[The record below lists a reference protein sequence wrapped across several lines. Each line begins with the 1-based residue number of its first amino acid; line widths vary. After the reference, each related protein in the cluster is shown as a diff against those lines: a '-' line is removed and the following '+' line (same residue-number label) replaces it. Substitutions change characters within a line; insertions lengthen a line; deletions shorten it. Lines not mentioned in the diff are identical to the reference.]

1 MICVISNECQCPEG
15 LERECESLGWWSEC
29 EPGAKRERRNSK
41 AKQCQ
46 APLFGFVFQAITRL
60 RTNKRMVPEIQFRN
74 ATLLCKCIG
83 TLAAQTVSFR
93 GSRPWEPDSPITSRP
108 STPSAQSPSTAR
120 LGAREVW
127 SGRAMVP
134 VLLAS
139 HQCVHDDG
147 FVQFRF
153 VGLRGGL
160 QCTESV
166 VAFDASSCLQ
176 RPFLLCLTSSYRF
189 SYLRELAY
197 GFYKR
202 RHYTR

>member
-1 MICVISNECQCPEG
+1 MSVICVISNECQCPEG
-15 LERECESLGWWSEC
+15 LESECESLGWWSEC
-29 EPGAKRERRNSK
+29 EPGAKGERRNSS
-41 AKQCQ
+41 
-46 APLFGFVFQAITRL
+46 APLFGFVFQAIARL
-60 RTNKRMVPEIQFRN
+60 RTNSRMVPEIQFRN
-74 ATLLCKCIG
+74 ATLLCRCIG

-93 GSRPWEPDSPITSRP
+93 GSRAWEPSSPITSRP
-108 STPSAQSPSTAR
+108 GTPSAQSPSTAR

-134 VLLAS
+134 VLFAS

-153 VGLRGGL
+153 VGLQGGL
-160 QCTESV
+160 QCTESA
-166 VAFDASSCLQ
+166 VAFDASSSSCLQ
-176 RPFLLCLTSSYRF
+176 PPFLLCLTSSYMF
-189 SYLRELAY
+189 PNLRELAC